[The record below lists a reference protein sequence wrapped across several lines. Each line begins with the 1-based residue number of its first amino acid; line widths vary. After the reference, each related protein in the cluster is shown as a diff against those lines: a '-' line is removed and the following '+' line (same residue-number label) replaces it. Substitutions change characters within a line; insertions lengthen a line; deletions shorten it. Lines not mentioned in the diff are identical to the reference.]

1 MPTLAFQS
9 FHCGSSAGQLLHMP
23 FYSPSMKLATYRDGS
38 RDGQLVVV
46 SRDLRFAHYATGIA
60 SRLQQVLDDWSFMA
74 PQLQDLYQQLNSGR
88 APHAFA
94 FDPMQCLAPLPRAM
108 QWVEAAAYPTHL
120 ALTQPDWTLSTTE
133 PLLRQGSS
141 DHFFGAC
148 DEIVI
153 PSAAMGIDFGA
164 GLAAIT
170 GDLPMGCTAEQA
182 LYGVR
187 LLMLSNT
194 LCLRQLMPEAQ
205 GMALS
210 HLPCWPGTGMSPVA
224 VTVDELGDAW
234 RGGRVQLALHS
245 SCNGR
250 KLGMCDAGQDM
261 AFHFGQ
267 LIAHVARTRSIH
279 AGSVIGTGVVSNAGE
294 TTGRGKDKHLEW
306 PKGAHSIAEK
316 RAMEQQLHGSAS
328 TGYLQFGDNVR
339 IEMKGKDGASIFGAI
354 DHTIVSPQGDGS
366 SDS

>member
-46 SRDLRFAHYATGIA
+46 SRDLRFAHYAAGIA

-94 FDPMQCLAPLPRAM
+94 FDPMLCMAPLPRAM
-108 QWVEAAAYPTHL
+108 QWVEAAAYPSHL
-120 ALTQPDWTLSTTE
+120 ALTQPDWSTSTTE

-153 PSAAMGIDFGA
+153 PSAARGIDFGA

-170 GDLPMGCTAEQA
+170 GDLPTPIKYYNPDIKTAYKEVERIA
-182 LYGVR
+182 GNR
-187 LLMLSNT
+187 LLDMLPAE
-194 LCLRQLMPEAQ
+194 LR
-205 GMALS
+205 
-210 HLPCWPGTGMSPVA
+210 
-224 VTVDELGDAW
+224 
-234 RGGRVQLALHS
+234 S
-245 SCNGR
+245 SYTR
-250 KLGMCDAGQDM
+250 YVLKT
-261 AFHFGQ
+261 
-267 LIAHVARTRSIH
+267 TRSWNPSSRPRTSCPPTS
-279 AGSVIGTGVVSNAGE
+279 SVWRS
-294 TTGRGKDKHLEW
+294 RR
-306 PKGAHSIAEK
+306 
-316 RAMEQQLHGSAS
+316 RATRNS
-328 TGYLQFGDNVR
+328 TPR
-339 IEMKGKDGASIFGAI
+339 RSRPW
-354 DHTIVSPQGDGS
+354 TP
-366 SDS
+366 